1 MKLTHKRLRK
11 YNSVNCC
18 VWRAVS
24 TTAWLEEGEP
34 GKRGQTGG
42 GVSITSR
49 KTISPRAENP
59 YNNTQ
64 E

>member
-34 GKRGQTGG
+34 GKRGQTGEAKKE
-42 GVSITSR
+42 VDLR
-49 KTISPRAENP
+49 ERQP
-59 YNNTQ
+59 
-64 E
+64 